1 MIKVK
6 PELNRIRIKSG
17 FSMIGLAKAAG
28 LSQQF
33 ISALIKGRYNPS
45 AVTAK
50 RICDAL
56 GVEFDQVFE
65 IAEG

>member
-17 FSMIGLAKAAG
+17 YTMTGLAQAAG
-28 LSQQF
+28 ISQQF

-50 RICDAL
+50 KICDAL
-56 GVEFDQVFE
+56 GVEFDE
-65 IAEG
+65 IFTIEG